1 MGPGMTDPRIFWVS
15 APVPGRL
22 AVLSRPRRSNHFT
35 ALKAAGIDMLVS
47 MLEPAEADTV
57 GLGEA
62 ALSCE
67 RAGIDF
73 LSVPITDHGIPTS
86 FQLVEQAVD
95 IVARQ
100 LRAGRGVGAHCYA
113 GLGRSPLFV
122 ASVLILHGQ
131 SAPEAIAAVSAARG
145 VDVPEMDQQHV
156 WLMELS
162 ARRHA

>member
-1 MGPGMTDPRIFWVS
+1 MTDPGIFLVS
-15 APVPGRL
+15 APGPGRL
-22 AVLSRPRRSNHFT
+22 AVLSRPRRSSDFA

-47 MLEPAEADTV
+47 MLEPAEADSV

-67 RAGIDF
+67 RAGIDY
-73 LSVPITDHGIPTS
+73 LSVPITDHGIPAS
-86 FQLVEQAVD
+86 FQLIEQAVD

-100 LRAGRGVGAHCYA
+100 LLAGRGVGAHCYA

-131 SAPEAIAAVSAARG
+131 SAPQAIASVSAARG
-145 VDVPEMDQQHV
+145 VDVPEMDQQHD
-156 WLMELS
+156 WLMQLA
-162 ARRHA
+162 ARRNS